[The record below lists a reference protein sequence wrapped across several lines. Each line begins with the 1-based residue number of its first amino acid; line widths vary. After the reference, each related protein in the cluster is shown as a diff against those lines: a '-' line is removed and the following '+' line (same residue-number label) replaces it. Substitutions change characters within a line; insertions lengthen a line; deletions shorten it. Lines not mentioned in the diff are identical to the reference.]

1 MKKLNLTTSFVL
13 AFTIQNLYGF
23 DTAECENIAQGL
35 LNHLSSSKK
44 IASMELNQN
53 RCIASF
59 SDGGYSFITASIG
72 TTPIKTYSLT
82 GSFTNLPQAMKDML
96 EQQVANEMQQSFSVE
111 NPIRIYLKELD
122 DRKVNFR
129 SIIQLPLVT
138 TQWNQDGFYQKFMP
152 KVNNVPTYVGCVNVA
167 LAQIMRYYKYPQKGS
182 GYSRYTWNN
191 QTLEAITNR
200 PYNWDNMP
208 NIVSSSS
215 QEYQIDEVAMLLYDL
230 GVSNQTDFGVNGS
243 GATFN
248 KEMLYKNF
256 GYSTNIQTIE
266 ATDKTAFFNT
276 VKSEINAYRPAYLS
290 IPATTES
297 GIGHAVVVD
306 NYNDDELG
314 KFIHLNFG
322 WGGSNDAYYDIDT
335 SPAVEG
341 LDLTSGE
348 LKLYYHITPCS
359 QEAGDCYNSNT
370 IEDGDEQTNNSLTGK
385 IHFDGDEDIFEVYL
399 SGDTN
404 ITTESDYYNTPD
416 FFVNIYNG
424 SDELLFSS
432 DSQKTIFSHT
442 FAPSK
447 YTINVSKRNH
457 SKNTFFTYLTTPA
470 TNNYFVT
477 FDSNLTNEEKL
488 AIDKALIPTPKIF
501 DNFKT
506 LFLTPNET
514 YKFLVNAA
522 DKVSE
527 TEIFETIGDKEI
539 VSINRTGNIL
549 NLTALKKGMTNIKVK
564 AFANGKET
572 FKILPIIVTDE
583 KINMGKE
590 ITLKDSFTED
600 SSKVFTFSAVLDGE
614 CTISGDRGYSETAF
628 YISVPNQIAPTD
640 TPINS
645 TFSKN
650 IYEISATLRY
660 VDSDNM
666 IYFYPLDNHP
676 DFQINISCPNADT
689 SNESI
694 TSVANITSYT
704 LDSNSSLDIKAGW
717 NLIALPSSDAISSEK
732 LLDEYPNSSIIWKFQ
747 NNNWYASTKNSATT
761 LQLKALNIEPIDF
774 ISATDGFWLYAT
786 APFTLSSDGNIKKI
800 DLSKI
805 STGWNLAGTST
816 PTTPSAI
823 KGILPHTSIIWKYKD
838 NGWQTDYSGVLPTN
852 VTKLDTIDSGDGF
865 WMKVTE

>member
-13 AFTIQNLYGF
+13 AFSIQNLYGF
-23 DTAECENIAQGL
+23 DTTECENIAQGL

-96 EQQVANEMQQSFSVE
+96 EQQVANEMKQSFSVE
-111 NPIRIYLKELD
+111 NPIRIYLKDLKY
-122 DRKVNFR
+122 RKVNFR
-129 SIIQLPLVT
+129 STIQFPLVT

-152 KVNNVPTYVGCVNVA
+152 KVDNTPTYVGCVNVA
-167 LAQIMRYYKYPQKGS
+167 LAQIMRYHKYPQKGS

-266 ATDKTAFFNT
+266 ATDKTAFFNA
-276 VKSEINAYRPAYLS
+276 VKNEINAYRPAYLS

-306 NYNDDELG
+306 NYNDDEIG
-314 KFIHLNFG
+314 KLIHLNFG

-335 SPAVEG
+335 SPEVEG
-341 LDLTSGE
+341 LNLTSGE

-359 QEAGDCYNSNT
+359 QEAGDCYTPNT

-385 IHFDGDEDIFEVYL
+385 IHFDGDEDTFEVYL

-404 ITTESDYYNTPD
+404 ITAESDYYNTPD

-424 SDELLFSS
+424 SDELVFSS
-432 DSQKTIFSHT
+432 DLNKTIFSHT

-447 YTINVSKRNH
+447 YTINVSKKTIL
-457 SKNTFFTYLTTPA
+457 SKFQYQTSPA
-470 TNNYFVT
+470 TNNYFIT
-477 FDSNLTNEEKL
+477 FDSNLTTEEKL
-488 AIDKALIPTPKIF
+488 AIDKSLISTPKIF

-514 YKFLVNAA
+514 YKFVVNAA
-522 DKVSE
+522 DKVSQ

-539 VSINRTGNIL
+539 VDINQTGNIL
-549 NLTALKKGMTNIKVK
+549 NLIALKKGMTNIKVK

-590 ITLKDSFTED
+590 ITLKDTFTD
-600 SSKVFTFSAVLDGE
+600 DLSKVITFSAVLDGE
-614 CTISGDRGYSETAF
+614 CTISGDRGYSGTAF
-628 YISVPNQIAPTD
+628 FISVPNQIAPTD

-650 IYEISATLRY
+650 IYDISASLQYIDSNNTTLSY
-660 VDSDNM
+660 DLN
-666 IYFYPLDNHP
+666 NHP

-694 TSVANITSYT
+694 ASVANITTYT
-704 LDSNSSLDIKAGW
+704 LESNSTLDIRTGW
-717 NLIALPSSDAISSEK
+717 NLISLPSSDTISSEK
-732 LLDEYPNSSIIWKFQ
+732 LLDEYPDSSIIWKFQ

-761 LQLKALNIEPIDF
+761 LQLKALNIAPIDF

-805 STGWNLAGTST
+805 SSGWNLVGTST
-816 PTTPSAI
+816 DTTPQAI
-823 KGILPHTSIIWKYKD
+823 KLTVPNSSIIWKYKE
-838 NGWQTDYSGVLPTN
+838 GAWETDYSGDLPTG
-852 VTKLDTIDSGDGF
+852 VTPLESIESGDGF
-865 WMKVTE
+865 WVRVTE